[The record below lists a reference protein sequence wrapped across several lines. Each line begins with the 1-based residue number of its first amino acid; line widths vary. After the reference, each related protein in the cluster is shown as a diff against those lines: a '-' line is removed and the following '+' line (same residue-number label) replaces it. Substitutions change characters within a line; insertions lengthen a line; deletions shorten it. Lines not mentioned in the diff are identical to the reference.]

1 MEADAEGAE
10 LPGEKIYNVEDE
22 QVLENHMMKD
32 LTVPNRQGTV
42 LETKRLTLRPMQAA
56 DIDALL
62 VIFTD
67 LQVMAAFD
75 EEPFNRE
82 QMSRW
87 LGRNL
92 DHQDEYGYGLFSV
105 ILKANGLLIGDCG
118 LEVMEVDGMQ
128 VAELGYDFRSDY
140 WNQGYATEA
149 ASAVRDYAFDV
160 LGLPQLIS
168 LVRVKNAASQRVA
181 EKIGMERISEFSRYG
196 NQYWK
201 YGLVRVASGLD
212 KSSQSHGNA

>member
-1 MEADAEGAE
+1 MQDT
-10 LPGEKIYNVEDE
+10 
-22 QVLENHMMKD
+22 D
-32 LTVPNRQGTV
+32 LDT
-42 LETKRLTLRPMQAA
+42 
-56 DIDALL
+56 LL

-67 LQVMAAFD
+67 PQVMAAFD

-87 LGRNL
+87 LQRNL
-92 DHQDEYGYGLFSV
+92 DHQAQYGYGLFSV
-105 ILKANGLLIGDCG
+105 ILKENGLLIGDCG
-118 LEVMEVDGMQ
+118 LERMEVDGMQ

-149 ASAVRDYAFDV
+149 ARTMRDYAFDV

-168 LVRVKNAASQRVA
+168 LIRVKSMASQRVA
-181 EKIGMERISEFSRYG
+181 EKIGMERMSAFSRYG

-201 YGLVRVASGLD
+201 YGLSRVGMG
-212 KSSQSHGNA
+212 KK